1 MVKLKGKQYK
11 IDFNKN
17 KKLDKEDFKILAKIK
32 KVAKALKKASAL
44 HKKQS
49 KIIEKHIKEMKNGGS
64 KKRYG

>member
-32 KVAKALKKASAL
+32 KRNKNGVNKK
-44 HKKQS
+44 S
-49 KIIEKHIKEMKNGGS
+49 KIT
-64 KKRYG
+64 